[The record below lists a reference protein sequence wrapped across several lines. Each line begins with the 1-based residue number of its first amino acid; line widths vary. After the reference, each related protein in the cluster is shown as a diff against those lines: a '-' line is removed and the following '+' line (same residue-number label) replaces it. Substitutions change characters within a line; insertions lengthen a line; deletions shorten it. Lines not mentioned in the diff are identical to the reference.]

1 MNKSDILYLNPN
13 YLIRHDETRS
23 LLWARDEPKP
33 VHAYS
38 NNFHAF
44 IHPYYAELLALF
56 NGGNAIEHALTQS
69 HLGQTC
75 GEKILGF
82 IEKITENEKFYSSEC
97 NGTKFVFPKNLL
109 IHKKENEEIQKQNG
123 STDFSFQ
130 ELDFRTQKLNFPLYI
145 TYMVNTVCYTDC
157 IYCYADCRERKKRQI
172 PMERVRALLDEIEQH
187 PILSFTIMGGE
198 FFLEEHWEEILSRLH
213 TLQLYPT
220 ISTKIPI
227 SEAVIRKLRRLNV
240 DKIQISLD
248 TVNPVLLNRLLN
260 VNGERYLRDMERT
273 FALLKEYGIT
283 TKINSVFTRY
293 NDSVDELKCLLD
305 FLSNYQIDS
314 VSVIP
319 AGYSQYK
326 PLDYL
331 PTKESIRKIGEF
343 VEHVKTNYNFA
354 IGMASDIPKEQIEG
368 CPAEKQKTFNGRAL
382 CTGNLWQ
389 AYIMPNGD
397 VTFCEGTMSH
407 PAFVSGNIC
416 QKSFS
421 EIWKTEMPHLL
432 KRENY
437 KNSVCG
443 SCKEFE
449 DCHTQ
454 KGVCWKFIVQG
465 YGEKKVYYP
474 DPRCPKAPA
483 VLHKFY

>member
-248 TVNPVLLNRLLN
+248 TVNPVLLNRLLK

-273 FALLKEYGIT
+273 FALLKEYGINPMIADPT
-283 TKINSVFTRY
+283 ADVTEAKRLY
-293 NDSVDELKCLLD
+293 GVDFVDMDVIKDMDAVVLAVAHTE
-305 FLSNYQIDS
+305 FSAFNREQIDS
-314 VSVIP
+314 FFGEGTKVLLDLKGMLNRKEYEQ
-319 AGYSQYK
+319 AGYSYWR
-326 PLDYL
+326 L
-331 PTKESIRKIGEF
+331 
-343 VEHVKTNYNFA
+343 
-354 IGMASDIPKEQIEG
+354 
-368 CPAEKQKTFNGRAL
+368 
-382 CTGNLWQ
+382 
-389 AYIMPNGD
+389 
-397 VTFCEGTMSH
+397 
-407 PAFVSGNIC
+407 
-416 QKSFS
+416 
-421 EIWKTEMPHLL
+421 
-432 KRENY
+432 
-437 KNSVCG
+437 
-443 SCKEFE
+443 
-449 DCHTQ
+449 
-454 KGVCWKFIVQG
+454 
-465 YGEKKVYYP
+465 
-474 DPRCPKAPA
+474 
-483 VLHKFY
+483 